1 MAKKEQ
7 EIKVEKGNRITG
19 KKASA
24 ERYIPFHEFLLFD
37 PKYREMKDK
46 AKILYAFLRKK
57 SLDNESYTNKY
68 EEGEEGFTR
77 SYRDEN
83 GEIYII
89 ADNSELSIILQC
101 HPNRVKDQKDE
112 LKHYGLLDEVPQ
124 FQKASRLYIL
134 TPKEE
139 QLTERWTY
147 IEEMKQLRAKT
158 EKSNKEKFKKH
169 KEKRKSEQ
177 SSNTNDSCH
186 NSQNVSYNNSQNVSY
201 NNSQNVSKIY
211 LKGFKSTPEGFKSTF
226 NLSISE
232 DIEKA
237 ELPIKLKQTLI
248 NKIDRLIEFDIQI
261 SDIDLHFNANK
272 DTHKEAEY
280 NFVLDNLLSRWNFPQ
295 IALLLLWII
304 GFNVIEKAK

>member
-101 HPNRVKDQKDE
+101 HPNRVKD
-112 LKHYGLLDEVPQ
+112 
-124 FQKASRLYIL
+124 
-134 TPKEE
+134 
-139 QLTERWTY
+139 
-147 IEEMKQLRAKT
+147 
-158 EKSNKEKFKKH
+158 
-169 KEKRKSEQ
+169 
-177 SSNTNDSCH
+177 
-186 NSQNVSYNNSQNVSY
+186 
-201 NNSQNVSKIY
+201 
-211 LKGFKSTPEGFKSTF
+211 
-226 NLSISE
+226 
-232 DIEKA
+232 
-237 ELPIKLKQTLI
+237 
-248 NKIDRLIEFDIQI
+248 
-261 SDIDLHFNANK
+261 
-272 DTHKEAEY
+272 
-280 NFVLDNLLSRWNFPQ
+280 
-295 IALLLLWII
+295 
-304 GFNVIEKAK
+304 

>member
-1 MAKKEQ
+1 
-7 EIKVEKGNRITG
+7 
-19 KKASA
+19 
-24 ERYIPFHEFLLFD
+24 
-37 PKYREMKDK
+37 
-46 AKILYAFLRKK
+46 
-57 SLDNESYTNKY
+57 
-68 EEGEEGFTR
+68 
-77 SYRDEN
+77 
-83 GEIYII
+83 
-89 ADNSELSIILQC
+89 
-101 HPNRVKDQKDE
+101 
-112 LKHYGLLDEVPQ
+112 
-124 FQKASRLYIL
+124 
-134 TPKEE
+134 
-139 QLTERWTY
+139 
-147 IEEMKQLRAKT
+147 MKQLRAKT

-272 DTHKEAEY
+272 DTHKEA
-280 NFVLDNLLSRWNFPQ
+280 NIILSWTIFFQRWNFPQ

-304 GFNVIEKAK
+304 DFNVIKKAK